1 MSDTDKLPPRV
12 EFPGRGIKATV
23 TAERADEKSGSGNM
37 AVSKKPKRN
46 GAQAKQASIA
56 LARQDTSTPMSDKAG
71 GELPEKLTK
80 AGDGLTR
87 AQQTF
92 ATEDPDLMGVLA
104 LQAAA
109 SLGNPKSNAGALHR
123 SSVAAVRS
131 LGARDGLEALLT
143 VQMVGVHNLA
153 MHFLANAAAQGQT
166 AQGLELFTNSANR
179 LLRTF
184 TAQVEALKTYRS
196 KGEQKVAVEHVHI
209 HRGGQA
215 IVGAVNHSAT
225 GGGDDKK
232 D

>member
-1 MSDTDKLPPRV
+1 MTKTDDLR
-12 EFPGRGIKATV
+12 
-23 TAERADEKSGSGNM
+23 
-37 AVSKKPKRN
+37 
-46 GAQAKQASIA
+46 
-56 LARQDTSTPMSDKAG
+56 
-71 GELPEKLTK
+71 
-80 AGDGLTR
+80 TR

-92 ATEDPDLMGVLA
+92 ATKDTDLMVVLA

-109 SLGNPKSNAGALHR
+109 SLGNPKNNDRWPHK
-123 SSVAAVRS
+123 SSTAAVHS

-153 MHFLANAAAQGQT
+153 MHFLANAAAEGQT
-166 AQGLELFTNSANR
+166 AQGLELFTNGANR